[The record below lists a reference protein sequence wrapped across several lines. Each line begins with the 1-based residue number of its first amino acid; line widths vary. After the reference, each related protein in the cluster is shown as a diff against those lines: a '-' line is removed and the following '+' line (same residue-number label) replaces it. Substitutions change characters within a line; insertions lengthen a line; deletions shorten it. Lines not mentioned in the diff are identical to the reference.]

1 MVTGG
6 ASRGN
11 ATKARGRQ
19 RTTATT
25 MLTIWSSAVMP
36 QNEAAAMT
44 ESVIRIE
51 YAAPVT

>member
-1 MVTGG
+1 
-6 ASRGN
+6 
-11 ATKARGRQ
+11 
-19 RTTATT
+19 
-25 MLTIWSSAVMP
+25 VMP